1 MSEEKVYKL
10 QRFYSGAVFS
20 LSIFFTAVQISK
32 MPKGYMAQDG
42 MRKP

>member
-1 MSEEKVYKL
+1 MAEEKVDKL
-10 QRFYSGAVFS
+10 QRFYSGAVVA
-20 LSIFFTAVQISK
+20 LSIFVTAVQISK